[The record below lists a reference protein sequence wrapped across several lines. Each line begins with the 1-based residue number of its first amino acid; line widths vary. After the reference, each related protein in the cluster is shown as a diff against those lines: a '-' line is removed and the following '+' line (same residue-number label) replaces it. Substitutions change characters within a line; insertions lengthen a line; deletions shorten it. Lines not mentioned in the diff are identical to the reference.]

1 MPGSG
6 VNTRLNLGFRH
17 TWNLWFN
24 INGISIRS
32 LRPTWA
38 ESPRELGAK
47 LSRSD
52 YNQAC
57 EEKATF
63 QKFLS
68 NFVFK
73 GSTVLLLPG
82 GYPNTTYRD
91 EYLGFV
97 FHAITTS
104 MPSTN
109 SIKFAECVWEK
120 VPRIWLQGYSLLCS
134 WWISMCIISRYVK
147 TLECTTEVLNAT
159 QLVRLAT
166 VRKSPLKRLLN
177 Q

>member
-1 MPGSG
+1 MS
-6 VNTRLNLGFRH
+6 T
-17 TWNLWFN
+17 
-24 INGISIRS
+24 RS

-73 GSTVLLLPG
+73 ESTVLLLPG
-82 GYPNTTYRD
+82 GDPNASYRD
-91 EYLGFV
+91 GYLGFA

-104 MPSTN
+104 MPSAN
-109 SIKFAECVWEK
+109 SIKLAEFVWEK
-120 VPRIWLQGYSLLCS
+120 VPRIWLQEYSLLCS
-134 WWISMCIISRYVK
+134 WWISMCIISRCVK
-147 TLECTTEVLNAT
+147 DSGMYN
-159 QLVRLAT
+159 
-166 VRKSPLKRLLN
+166 KSPKRNAVGQISYRSKVTTKEAFEPVSLMLVGPFGIFIIPSKGN
-177 Q
+177 NV